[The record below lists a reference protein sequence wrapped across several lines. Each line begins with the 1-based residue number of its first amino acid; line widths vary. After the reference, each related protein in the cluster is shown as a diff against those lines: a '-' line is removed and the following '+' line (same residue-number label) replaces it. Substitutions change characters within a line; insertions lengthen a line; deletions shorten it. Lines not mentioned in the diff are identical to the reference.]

1 MSRIGLRTLSVFL
14 FMMPATLVAAE
25 KIVFNRDIRPLL
37 SDQCFACHG
46 PDANKRKSNLR
57 LDIREEAIKP
67 AKSGAVAIVPGQLDQ
82 SELLKRIHST
92 DPDELMPPE
101 KTHKSLTP
109 EQKATFK
116 QWIAEGAEY
125 QAHWAYLPVVKPAVD
140 PALGNPIDT
149 LVAARQKA
157 LGLVNSPE
165 ADKRTLIR
173 RLYADLIGLPAPAV
187 EVEAFVNDQAPDAY
201 EKLVDRLLG
210 APAYGER
217 MAVWWLD
224 LVRYA
229 DSAGYHSDKERN
241 VSPFRDYV
249 IASFN
254 QNKPF
259 DQMTI
264 EHLAGDLLPNASL
277 EQKIGSCFNK
287 LLLTTDEG
295 GAQAKDYEAR
305 YMQDR
310 VRAVGAVWMAQTWL
324 CSQCHDHKF
333 DPMLTRDFYSMGAFF
348 ADIDEGIIASPEAG
362 IPVFTPEQQQAHDG
376 LIANRDRLQTALNA
390 DTPEGQIAYLRWE
403 DAQLQASV
411 NPVWSALQFGQR
423 TATDGPNLEDKG
435 QGIYHAQGA
444 NPDKSLYTLTTNTFP
459 SGMTGLRLEA
469 VPSPSLPAQGSG
481 RADNGNFVVTEVK
494 ARLIRA
500 DGSVIQELPFAQASA
515 SFEQS
520 IANEAHPD
528 KKWSAASAI
537 DGDARG
543 AQFGWAILPHVT
555 QPQSLWLSFAAPM
568 AAAADAQMV
577 VEIHQNHGSGHHTLG
592 QFRIS
597 ATTHPMTDAVS
608 SQTALL
614 PPALAAVLTK
624 PMEKRSPDE
633 QKSLLTHYRSIAP
646 EWAETRQQLADTT
659 AKLKEM
665 EDKAVRCIVTRSTPS
680 KRTVRVLP
688 RGDFLNESGSV
699 VTAAL
704 PSYLPKP
711 NIEGREPNRLDLAQ
725 WIVSRDNPLTARV
738 LVNRLWKLFHGIGL
752 SKPLED
758 FGLQGEMPPNAPL
771 LDWLAAE
778 MMDRKW
784 NVKDMVKL
792 MVTSKT
798 YRQISEATPE
808 MLARDPENRELT
820 RQSRYRLDA
829 EFVRDYALETSRLLV
844 RKIGGP
850 SVKPYQPE
858 GYWENLN
865 FPARNWDASSGESQ
879 YRRGLYT
886 WWQRMFLHPSMLAFD
901 ATTREEC
908 TAERTRSNIPQQA
921 LALLNDPS
929 YVEAARGLAVRV
941 LKEARGDDLSRI
953 TWLWREA
960 LQRTPTDSEK
970 AALLQLLAKHREEF
984 HIDAP
989 SALAFG
995 KLGAPAPA
1003 DIDGPELAAWS
1014 SVTRVVMN
1022 LHEFITRS

>member
-1 MSRIGLRTLSVFL
+1 
-14 FMMPATLVAAE
+14 MMPAALAAGE

-67 AKSGAVAIVPGQLDQ
+67 AKSGEVAIVPGQPDQ
-82 SELLKRIHST
+82 SELVKRIHSL
-92 DPDELMPPE
+92 DPDELMPPD

-109 EQKATFK
+109 EQKGTFK
-116 QWIAEGAEY
+116 KWIAEGAEY
-125 QAHWAYLPVVKPAVD
+125 QAHWAYLPVVKAAID
-140 PALGNPIDT
+140 PAAGNPIDV
-149 LVAARQKA
+149 LVTSRQKA
-157 LGLVNSPE
+157 LGLVGSPE
-165 ADKRTLIR
+165 ADQRTLIR

-187 EVEAFVNDQAPDAY
+187 EVEAFINDQAPDAY
-201 EKLVDRLLG
+201 EKVVDRLLD

-241 VSPFRDYV
+241 VSPFRDY
-249 IASFN
+249 IISSFN

-305 YMQDR
+305 YMEDR
-310 VRAVGAVWMAQTWL
+310 VRAVGAVWLAQTWL

-333 DPMLTRDFYSMGAFF
+333 DPMLTKDFYSMGAFF
-348 ADIDEGIIASPEAG
+348 ADIEEGVIAAPEPG
-362 IPVFTPEQQQAHDG
+362 IPVFTAEQQQAYDG
-376 LIANRDRLQTALNA
+376 LIVNRDRLQTILNT
-390 DTPEGQIAYLRWE
+390 DTPESQISYLRWE
-403 DAQLQASV
+403 NAQVQAVS
-411 NPVWSALQFGQR
+411 NPVWAVLQFAQR
-423 TATDGPNLEDKG
+423 TAADGPMLEDKG
-435 QGIYHAQGA
+435 QGIYFAQGG
-444 NPDKSLYTLTTNTFP
+444 NPDKTLYTLTTNAFP
-459 SGMTGLRLEA
+459 AAMTGLKLDA
-469 VPSPSLPAQGSG
+469 LPSPNLPAQGPG

-500 DGSVIQELPFAQASA
+500 DGSVVQELPFSQASA
-515 SFEQS
+515 SFEQT
-520 IANEAHPD
+520 IASEAHPD

-537 DGDARG
+537 DGDTRG
-543 AQFGWAILPHVT
+543 AQFGWAILPQVT
-555 QPQSLWLSFAAPM
+555 QVQSLWLSFTAPVP
-568 AAAADAQMV
+568 APPDLQLV
-577 VEIHQNHGSGHHTLG
+577 VEIHQNHGAGHHSLG
-592 QFRIS
+592 QFRVS
-597 ATTHPMTDAVS
+597 ATTQAMAEAIS
-608 SQTALL
+608 SQADLL
-614 PPALAAVLTK
+614 PPALAPVLVKAT
-624 PMEKRSPDE
+624 EKRSPEE
-633 QKSLLTHYRSIAP
+633 QKLLMTHYRSIAP
-646 EWAETRQQLADTT
+646 EWAETRQQLAEF
-659 AKLKEM
+659 AGRLKEM
-665 EDKAVRCIVTRSTPS
+665 DDKAVRCIVTRSNPN

-711 NIEGREPNRLDLAQ
+711 SIEGREPSRLDLAQ
-725 WIVSRDNPLTARV
+725 WLVSRDNPLTARV
-738 LVNRLWKLFHGIGL
+738 LVNRLWKLFYGVGL

-784 NVKDMVKL
+784 NVKEMVRL
-792 MVTSKT
+792 MVTSRT

-808 MLARDPENRELT
+808 MLVRDPENRELT
-820 RQSRYRLDA
+820 RQSRYRLEA
-829 EFVRDYALETSRLLV
+829 EFVRDFALETSRLLV

-865 FPARNWDASSGESQ
+865 FPTRNWDASSGESQ

-941 LKEARGDDLSRI
+941 LKEAQGDDTSRI
-953 TWLWREA
+953 SWLWREA
-960 LQRTPTDSEK
+960 LQRPPTDSEK
-970 AALLQLLAKHREEF
+970 AALLLLLAKHREEF

-989 SALAFG
+989 AAQAFG

-1003 DIDGPELAAWS
+1003 GVDGAELAAWS